1 MRSYNAASVCKRAQG
16 QGQIRAVEGLG
27 RLLNEFGEWVT
38 AVDLLPVGAHRRD
51 WRQTLLSDGWVM
63 VRHPELASCI
73 EIADRFAGELQ
84 IYAG

>member
-1 MRSYNAASVCKRAQG
+1 M
-16 QGQIRAVEGLG
+16 
-27 RLLNEFGEWVT
+27 T
-38 AVDLLPVGAHRRD
+38 AVDLLPVGSPRRD

-73 EIADRFAGELQ
+73 DIADRFASELR